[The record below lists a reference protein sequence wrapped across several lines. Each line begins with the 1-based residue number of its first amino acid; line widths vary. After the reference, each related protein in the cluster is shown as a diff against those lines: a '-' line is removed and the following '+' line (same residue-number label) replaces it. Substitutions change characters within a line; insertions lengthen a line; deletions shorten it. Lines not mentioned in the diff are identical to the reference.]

1 MKPAFAVW
9 ITGLPSSGKST
20 LSRALAAQLAA
31 RGVDVAVLESDAL
44 RRIFTPH
51 PVYSEEERD
60 LFYGAM
66 AQIGRLLVDHGVPVI
81 FDATANRRAY
91 RDRARQ
97 WIPRLL
103 EVYVECPLDECIRR
117 DTKGIYKKGREGA
130 ASTVPGLQA
139 VYEPPEQPDLVVKG
153 NREAP
158 EAAARRV
165 IEKLIEKQYLQ
176 QTPEM
181 ALLGKL

>member
-9 ITGLPSSGKST
+9 VTGLPGSGKST

-44 RRIFTPH
+44 RQIITPH
-51 PVYSEEERD
+51 PAYTEEQREI
-60 LFYGAM
+60 FYQAM
-66 AQIGRLLVDHGVPVI
+66 THVGRLLVDHGVPVI

-97 WIPRLL
+97 WISRLL
-103 EVYVECPLDECIRR
+103 EVYVDCPLTECMRR
-117 DTKGIYKKGREGA
+117 DTKGIYKRAREGT

-139 VYEPPEQPDLVVKG
+139 AYEPPEQPDVIVAG
-153 NREAP
+153 NREKP
-158 EAAARRV
+158 ESAAQRI
-165 IEKLIEKQYLQ
+165 IEKLMEKQYL
-176 QTPEM
+176 
-181 ALLGKL
+181 